1 MFFGLSP
8 QVFIHVVISL
18 VAIATGFIVILG
30 MLKSQRLPWW
40 TAWFL
45 ALTVTTSATGIV
57 LPAEKIL
64 PGHILA
70 VLSFV
75 SLGVAIYALYS
86 QKLAGKWRA
95 AYVIAAVVSQY
106 FNVFVLIVQSFQK
119 ITFLKPL
126 APTQSEP
133 PFAIAQLVA
142 LVGFLVLGTLAV
154 KRFHPVADRFAP

>member
-18 VAIATGFIVILG
+18 AAIAVGFVVIGG
-30 MLKSQRLPWW
+30 MLKSQRMPWW

-45 ALTVTTSATGIV
+45 ALTVTTSTTGIV
-57 LPAEKIL
+57 LPATKIL

-70 VLSFV
+70 VLSFL
-75 SLGVAIYALYS
+75 SLALAIYALYAK
-86 QKLAGKWRA
+86 KLSGHWRA
-95 AYVIAAVVSQY
+95 AYVFGAVISQY
-106 FNVFVLIVQSFQK
+106 FNVFVLIVQSFLK

-126 APTQSEP
+126 APTQTEP

-142 LVGFLVLGTLAV
+142 LVAFLVIGVLAL
-154 KRFHPVADRFAP
+154 KRFRPTT

>member
-18 VAIATGFIVILG
+18 AAIAVGFVVILG

-45 ALTVTTSATGIV
+45 SLTVTTSATGIV
-57 LPAEKIL
+57 LPAHKIL
-64 PGHILA
+64 PAHILA

-75 SLGVAIYALYS
+75 ALGVAIYSLYS

-95 AYVIAAVVSQY
+95 AYVITAIASQY
-106 FNVFVLIVQSFQK
+106 LNVFVLVVQSFQK

-133 PFAIAQLVA
+133 PFVIAQLVA
-142 LVGFLVLGTLAV
+142 LMAFLVLGTLAV
-154 KRFHPVADRFAP
+154 RRFHPRSG

>member
-18 VAIATGFIVILG
+18 AAIAVGFVVIGG
-30 MLKSQRLPWW
+30 MLKSQRMPWW

-45 ALTVTTSATGIV
+45 ALTVTTSTTGIV
-57 LPAEKIL
+57 LPATKVL

-70 VLSFV
+70 ALSFL
-75 SLGVAIYALYS
+75 SLGLAIYALYAK
-86 QKLAGKWRA
+86 KLAGNWRA
-95 AYVIAAVVSQY
+95 AYVFGAIISQY
-106 FNVFVLIVQSFQK
+106 FNVFVLIVQSFLK

-126 APTQSEP
+126 APTQTEP

-142 LVGFLVLGTLAV
+142 LVAFLVIGVLAL
-154 KRFHPVADRFAP
+154 KRFRPTA

>member
-18 VAIATGFIVILG
+18 AAIAVGFVVIGG
-30 MLKSQRLPWW
+30 MLKSQRVPWW

-45 ALTVTTSATGIV
+45 ALTVTTSTTGIV
-57 LPAEKIL
+57 LPATKVL

-75 SLGVAIYALYS
+75 SLGLAIYALYAK
-86 QKLAGKWRA
+86 KLSGKWRA
-95 AYVIAAVVSQY
+95 AYVIGAVISQY
-106 FNVFVLIVQSFQK
+106 FNVFVLIAQSFLK

-126 APTQSEP
+126 APTQTEP
-133 PFAIAQLVA
+133 PFAIAQLMA
-142 LVGFLVLGTLAV
+142 LVAFLVIGVLAL
-154 KRFHPVADRFAP
+154 KRFRPA